1 MEHGTYPLKIQ
12 VPAPSIN
19 KLLNSCPCD
28 KENPISPPRTDSCS
42 DPVQACR
49 AVITSDM
56 PCLG

>member
-28 KENPISPPRTDSCS
+28 KENPIRPPTMTL
-42 DPVQACR
+42 VQIQYKLAELLLHLICR
-49 AVITSDM
+49 V
-56 PCLG
+56 